1 VPQQDRLR
9 ELVEKVESGSFCTI
23 ADAASEFDL
32 SPSYLQHL
40 FKTHTGFPLGRRLAE
55 RRLDK
60 AALLLMHSGM
70 SVKEVAYAVGY
81 KHPSSFVRAF
91 RRCFQQVPGDYRQE
105 MLTKSKFG

>member
-1 VPQQDRLR
+1 
-9 ELVEKVESGSFCTI
+9 
-23 ADAASEFDL
+23 
-32 SPSYLQHL
+32 
-40 FKTHTGFPLGRRLAE
+40 
-55 RRLDK
+55 
-60 AALLLMHSGM
+60 MHSGM